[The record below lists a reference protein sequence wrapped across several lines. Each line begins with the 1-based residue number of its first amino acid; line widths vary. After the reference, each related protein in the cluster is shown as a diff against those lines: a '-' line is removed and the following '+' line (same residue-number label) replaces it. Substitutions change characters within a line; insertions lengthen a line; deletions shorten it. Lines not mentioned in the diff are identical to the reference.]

1 MHILLVK
8 VQQTIL
14 DEKVDDL
21 INHLTDGLEGAHLQI
36 ETKSHGTAAARCL
49 CTAMNLMLDIAALQ
63 TDFEGYF
70 RSFPQEAKSLMET
83 ESLPTDDHHH
93 IYELLKT
100 SLLNDKNHLH
110 NPDKALATFAAHFP
124 LKRAFLEPYFLLW
137 QKVRD
142 SKLPPS
148 VSVVERLAYGVLNLL
163 ETLVAQGLLHE
174 AVYRPTTEDAELLQ
188 RYNQNRIVSIDEAL
202 MEGNYDAE
210 NDAHNQAHRR
220 IPCIKCGSYGPLNGY
235 LEEQPSGA
243 RFIAYGFACNN
254 CGMELFDQKDLL
266 LAGIKPIY
274 EIT

>member
-21 INHLTDGLEGAHLQI
+21 ITHLTDGLEGAHLQI
-36 ETKSHGTAAARCL
+36 KIKSHGTAAARYL

-63 TDFEGYF
+63 TNFEGYF
-70 RSFPQEAKSLMET
+70 RNFPQEAKLLMQT
-83 ESLPTDDHHH
+83 DSLPTDEHHH
-93 IYELLKT
+93 IYELLKS

-110 NPDKALATFAAHFP
+110 SPEKALATFAAHYP
-124 LKRAFLEPYFLLW
+124 LKRAFFEPYFILW

-148 VSVVERLAYGVLNLL
+148 VKVVERLAYGVLNLL
-163 ETLVAQGLLHE
+163 ETLVSQGLLHE
-174 AVYRPTTEDAELLQ
+174 AIYRPTTEDTALLQ
-188 RYNQNRIVSIDEAL
+188 HYNQNRIVSIDEAL
-202 MEGNYDAE
+202 MEGNYDADK
-210 NDAHNQAHRR
+210 DAHNHEHRR
-220 IPCIKCGSYGPLNGY
+220 IPCIKCGSYSPLNGY
-235 LEEQPSGA
+235 LEEQPGGA

-254 CGMELFDQKDLL
+254 CGLELFDQKDLL